1 MPAAWIWITAGVVLA
16 FLELL
21 LPGFYLL
28 GFAIGAVATGALIW
42 AGLIGS
48 VPVALLALAVIAIL
62 AWIVLRRALGI
73 RRGQTRI
80 WHRDINEN

>member
-28 GFAIGAVATGALIW
+28 GFAIGAVATGGLIW

-62 AWIVLRRALGI
+62 AWVVLRRALGI
-73 RRGQTRI
+73 RHGQTRI

>member
-28 GFAIGAVATGALIW
+28 GFAIGAVAAGALIW

-62 AWIVLRRALGI
+62 AWVVLRRALGI

>member
-28 GFAIGAVATGALIW
+28 GFAIGAVASGALIW

-62 AWIVLRRALGI
+62 AWVVLRRALGI

>member
-1 MPAAWIWITAGVVLA
+1 MPAAWIWITAGVMLA
-16 FLELL
+16 FFELL

-28 GFAIGAVATGALIW
+28 GFAIGAVATGGLIW

-48 VPVALLALAVIAIL
+48 APVALVVLAVIAIL
-62 AWIVLRRALGI
+62 AWVGLRRMLGV

>member
-62 AWIVLRRALGI
+62 AWVVLRRALGI